1 MLVWSNVEDTLLG
14 FDDEEMEAI
23 RFISAE
29 LHQNAVHCK
38 PSYRDIHK
46 AFKAAAK
53 LLHPDKNDSAPAQN
67 QMKTLNGMRDF
78 LKARAS
84 WRMDLNAAYQARQQ
98 AAQQN
103 ASTSSS
109 STCPGS
115 NVPQIQRVGSNV
127 TSAAPAQQNAAAQG
141 FSWSVPGEGFTE
153 PPAAS
158 GPTLQRADAKPQA
171 RILVC
176 EWCQKDIE
184 ITPSSNKFSSG
195 KQVWLGGT
203 YVGAWAIQC
212 RQCPNHMFCCSNE
225 CAGKMRDDSKNGW
238 TKSSASKIWRCRTHS
253 QY

>member
-1 MLVWSNVEDTLLG
+1 MYVSWSNAEDTLLG
-14 FDDEEMEAI
+14 FDPDEMEAI

-29 LHQNAVHCK
+29 LYQNAIHCK
-38 PSYRDIHK
+38 PSYREIHK

-53 LLHPDKNDSAPAQN
+53 LLHPDKNDSAPDQN

-84 WRMDLNAAYQARQQ
+84 WRMRLNAASQANQQ

-115 NVPQIQRVGSNV
+115 NVPN
-127 TSAAPAQQNAAAQG
+127 AAPAQQNAAAQG
-141 FSWSVPGEGFTE
+141 FSSSFPGGGFTE

-184 ITPSSNKFSSG
+184 ITPSSNKLPSG

-225 CAGKMRDDSKNGW
+225 CAGKMRDESKNGW
-238 TKSSASKIWRCRTHS
+238 TKSSANKIWRCRTHS
-253 QY
+253 E